1 MGLNTKYQSTI
12 GYLGSTRYYFE
23 VRPFDTTHYTEPATI
38 EEFELAAIEHRWEY
52 EENANDDKVGI
63 QSPSSINARIDITR
77 LTSDLKN
84 YILSPFQEV
93 DLVESFPYAVPSI
106 LNIPTYRGSTVFIIY
121 TDTGEENKEKDE
133 FVIYRKYALKPSQSA
148 KHEIVNT
155 AEYKSHTV
163 DIVLVDLFRV
173 IHEGM
178 HPIYFTWLAY
188 NDIENNTLTTPK
200 VAGRVYDYLYGNN
213 GSLLDF
219 ETVDYYSRTDFIDP
233 VDTSIDGG
241 TVVDGDRVM
250 YYELASKARIEIW
263 EYDGVAGEYFLV
275 KKVKNGSIQPG
286 DTFSVLNGTL
296 AAGRVFKVVL
306 KEITDGYATL
316 TYYAVEEVAQTET
329 LSKVFGVVDGNYNS
343 MDAYYFPAES
353 IKIYYAYVFDFIY
366 KMQMRVAQTDT
377 DHYLNIGSNITEAF
391 TFKRQSYKRNYDSG
405 INLNPSEI
413 YFCGLV
419 ENAGMYSGGM
429 YAENDDNSGLFE
441 FDNLWDFH
449 ELLKGMGLWVR
460 YRDNDKKYQMDF
472 DNFTAG
478 VGVAPHTIEWPIK
491 DAEGRVG
498 LYIEEN
504 AETKRGIVIN
514 INTENDNKNEF
525 KYIKQGTIFDEELS
539 LKALF
544 HNMPT
549 LALDSDGI
557 VETDEHPELKDTLD
571 VEVYKYNYPAMP
583 FSSNKLVYFATP
595 SNLADSEMCIRVHS
609 DCDVDLSLDNTVY
622 SHNMPVLPFEDDI
635 IDAIQSYSVAL
646 QKYSCSTNYSA
657 MKLAE
662 YFTREGRPT
671 LEILIPV
678 EDALKLSMYKQ
689 IDLDY
694 TDYLIDSVGPAPI
707 NYNYFVVIGISYS
720 NDSSYARLK
729 ISGRF

>member
-23 VRPFDTTHYTEPATI
+23 VRPFDTTHYTDPATI
-38 EEFELAAIEHRWEY
+38 EEFPLSAFQHNWEY
-52 EENANDDKVGI
+52 EESANDDKVGI
-63 QSPSSINARIDITR
+63 QSPSSINAKIDIFR
-77 LTSDLKN
+77 LPDDLKT
-84 YILSPFQEV
+84 YILNPYTEV
-93 DLVESFPYAVPSI
+93 DLVERFPYAVPSI
-106 LNIPTYRGSTVFIIY
+106 LNIPSYRGSTVLIVYIDNGD
-121 TDTGEENKEKDE
+121 DTKLKDE
-133 FVIYRKYALKPSQSA
+133 FVIYRKYALKPSQSV

-219 ETVDYYSRTDFIDP
+219 ESVDYYSRTDFIDP

-250 YYELASKARIEIW
+250 YFEIASKPRIEIW

-316 TYYAVEEVAQTET
+316 TYYGVDEVAQTET

-343 MDAYYFPAES
+343 MDAYFFRVES
-353 IKIYYAYVFDFIY
+353 IKTYYAYVFDYIY
-366 KMQMRVAQTDT
+366 KMQMRVPQTDT
-377 DHYLNIGSNITEAF
+377 DHKLSIVSNITQAF
-391 TFKRQSYKRNYDSG
+391 RFKKQSYKRNYQQG
-405 INLNPSEI
+405 PNLNASEL

-419 ENAGMYSGGM
+419 NNGGVYSGGF
-429 YAENDDNSGLFE
+429 YAENDDDAGLFE
-441 FDNLWDFH
+441 YDNMWDFN
-449 ELLKGMGLWVR
+449 ELLKGMGLWIS
-460 YRDNDKKYQMDF
+460 YRDSDKGYRMDY
-472 DNFTAG
+472 DTFTG
-478 VGVAPHTIEWPIK
+478 FNNNIYTSEWPIK

-498 LYIEEN
+498 LHVEEN
-504 AETKRGIVIN
+504 AETKRGIIIN
-514 INTENDNKNEF
+514 VNVEGDNKNEF
-525 KYIKQGTIFDEELS
+525 KHIKQGTIFDEELS
-539 LKALF
+539 LKTLL

-549 LALDSDGI
+549 LALDADSL
-557 VETDEHPELKDTLD
+557 VETDEYPELKAANDKQI
-571 VEVYKYNYPAMP
+571 YKYNKPEMP
-583 FSSNKLVYFATP
+583 FDNHKLVYFETP
-595 SNLADSEMCIRVHS
+595 PDFADSEMCIRVHS
-609 DCDVDLSLDNTVY
+609 NCNIELSYDPTIYNL
-622 SHNMPVLPFEDDI
+622 SMPVLPFEGDI
-635 IDAIQSYSVAL
+635 ITGLQSYSVTL
-646 QKYSCSTNYSA
+646 QKYSCSTNYIA
-657 MKLAE
+657 LKLSE
-662 YFTREGRPT
+662 YFTRVGRPT
-671 LEILIPV
+671 LEILVPI
-678 EDALKLSMYKQ
+678 EDALSLVMYQ
-689 IDLDY
+689 HVILDY
-694 TDYLIDSVGPAPI
+694 TDYLIDSVGPSAI
-707 NYNYFVVIGISYS
+707 YQNLFVILSISYT
-720 NDSSYARLK
+720 NDGQHARMT
-729 ISGRF
+729 ISGRN